1 MVTSVD
7 VRKTKGSCLVKIKQS
22 TTRGFVGGQQYEYNA
37 EDTQN
42 ARWRS
47 ISALSL
53 GYDTTFD

>member
-1 MVTSVD
+1 
-7 VRKTKGSCLVKIKQS
+7 LVKITQS
-22 TTRGFVGGQQYEYNA
+22 TTRGVVGEQQYEYNA